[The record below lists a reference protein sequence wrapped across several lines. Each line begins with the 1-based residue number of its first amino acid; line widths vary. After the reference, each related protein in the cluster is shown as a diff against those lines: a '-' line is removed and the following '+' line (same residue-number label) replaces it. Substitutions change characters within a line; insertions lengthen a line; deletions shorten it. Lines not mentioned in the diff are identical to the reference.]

1 MSNPSLFQ
9 ELKQFIGFSDAD
21 AANLRALAPIFAEG
35 GHAVTDEFYSR
46 LEKNPETANLIAGR
60 VDALKATHNRWMT
73 ELFAGDYG
81 DTYLESRWK
90 IGLVHVRVGVSPHW
104 VEAVVSFLRAAAIE
118 LIEQKI
124 ADKAQQADYAQ
135 AVVRILD
142 LDLMIINLAYGE
154 ERLDR
159 LSQFTGMSRKL
170 IERCVTQ
177 KKA

>member
-90 IGLVHVRVGVSPHW
+90 IGLVHVRVGISPHW

-118 LIEQKI
+118 LIEQKV

-170 IERCVTQ
+170 IERCVQ
-177 KKA
+177 LKK

>member
-90 IGLVHVRVGVSPHW
+90 IGLVHVRVGISPHW

-124 ADKAQQADYAQ
+124 ADKALQADYAQ